1 MSRGSG
7 LGVETL
13 AGSSSFAAEAES
25 LNPFKFLFI
34 DCGFMAKP
42 LAVETHELPPRKC
55 ISRQREPTRGLL
67 QLPAGL
73 QTGGL
78 PGCAAPCS
86 CTQVSP
92 LGCNGLSPPRGQGD
106 PWVLVAVSGKQAPL
120 AFWVPPQIPLGVPR
134 PQAVAHWAGVKGLS
148 VIDPQSTESAAP
160 EDFLPSNQWKCG
172 YQENVFDLDKCF
184 SDVNRAGV
192 GGRGDKE
199 RAEWRQAA
207 AQRLRDERG

>member
-1 MSRGSG
+1 MSHGRG
-7 LGVETL
+7 LGEETL

-73 QTGGL
+73 QMGGF

-92 LGCNGLSPPRGQGD
+92 VGCNGLSPPHGQGD
-106 PWVLVAVSGKQAPL
+106 PWVLVAVSGKRALL
-120 AFWVPPQIPLGVPR
+120 AFWVPSQIPPGLHTPSGCGSLGWGKRAFCYRSPEHR
-134 PQAVAHWAGVKGLS
+134 ICCSRGFSSQQSMEMWLS
-148 VIDPQSTESAAP
+148 GKRV
-160 EDFLPSNQWKCG
+160 
-172 YQENVFDLDKCF
+172 
-184 SDVNRAGV
+184 
-192 GGRGDKE
+192 
-199 RAEWRQAA
+199 
-207 AQRLRDERG
+207 